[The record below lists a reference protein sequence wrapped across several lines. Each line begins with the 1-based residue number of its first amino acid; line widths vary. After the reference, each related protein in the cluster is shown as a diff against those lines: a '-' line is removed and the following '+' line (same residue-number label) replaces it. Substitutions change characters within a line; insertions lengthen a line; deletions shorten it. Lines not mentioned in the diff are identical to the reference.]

1 MAEPTERKEE
11 VAIAK
16 EAARAFKAARLRALR
31 AGQVVLVVEKGKLV
45 RILPNRKRV
54 EIRAIG
60 KPQSP
65 PPRLVK
71 GVMTAITWKK
81 SQG

>member
-16 EAARAFKAARLRALR
+16 EAGKAFRAARLRALR

-45 RILPNRKRV
+45 RILPNRERV
-54 EIRAIG
+54 EVRAIG
-60 KPQSP
+60 KPRSA

-81 SQG
+81 SQV